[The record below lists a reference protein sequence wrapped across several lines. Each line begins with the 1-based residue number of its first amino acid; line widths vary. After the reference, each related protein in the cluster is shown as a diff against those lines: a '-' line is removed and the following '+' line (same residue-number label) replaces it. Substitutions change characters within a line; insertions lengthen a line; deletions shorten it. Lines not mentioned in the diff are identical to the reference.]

1 MNEKDDQKDQISDKD
16 KEVVILV
23 NTRPTP
29 YDEKE
34 ISFRQVV
41 DLAFPGAQF
50 IPQIV
55 YTVNYSKGID
65 KKPKG
70 SLVDNESVHV
80 KNKMVFDVD
89 RTDNS

>member
-1 MNEKDDQKDQISDKD
+1 MNEKEDQKADASQKD

-29 YDEKE
+29 YNEKE
-34 ISFRQVV
+34 ITFRQVV
-41 DLAFPGAQF
+41 ELAFPGAQF

-55 YTVNYSKGID
+55 YTVSYSKGID

-80 KNKMVFDVD
+80 KNGMVFDVD

>member
-1 MNEKDDQKDQISDKD
+1 MNEHEDKKTEVSNKD

-23 NTRPTP
+23 NTRPIS
-29 YDEKE
+29 YNEEE
-34 ISFRQVV
+34 ITFRQIVN
-41 DLAFPGAQF
+41 LAFPGAQF

-55 YTVNYSKGID
+55 YTVTYSKGID

-70 SLVDNESVHV
+70 SLVDDESINV

>member
-1 MNEKDDQKDQISDKD
+1 MNEKDPKTEGHGKNRDQI
-16 KEVVILV
+16 IIV
-23 NTRPTP
+23 NTRPII
-29 YDEKE
+29 YNEKE

-41 DLAFPGAQF
+41 ELAFPGTQF

-55 YTVNYSKGID
+55 YTVTYSKGID

-70 SLVDNESVHV
+70 TLVDNESVHV
-80 KNKMVFDVD
+80 KEGMVFDVD